1 MFQKS
6 AGTQSVHTGLLTSSL
21 RLRPDLACLSPLQ
34 QEPLPAPPSTPHP
47 WPAGQERSAL
57 GRLPPPP
64 PAAPCLTPRPA
75 QLRALLDPEPNVPRS
90 PPGSRTRTWDYN
102 SRDASGAT
110 RPERSPAADWL
121 CSGGGGHGPGLVL
134 SARAH
139 DGLLDGC
146 SPLPRCRPRG
156 AGALV
161 AGGARLVGFAGP
173 LPRERL
179 CCGRS
184 TGEDARVPAERVLRV
199 GGGAGVAGREG
210 ARAGLLLDVATDL

>member
-1 MFQKS
+1 MFQEVRRYTVRAHWPAHLKS
-6 AGTQSVHTGLLTSSL
+6 PSEAGPCL
-21 RLRPDLACLSPLQ
+21 PLSPPT
-34 QEPLPAPPSTPHP
+34 ETPTCSTLHP
-47 WPAGQERSAL
+47 GPAGQKRSAS
-57 GRLPPPP
+57 GPLPLRP
-64 PAAPCLTPRPA
+64 PAAPCLTPRAA

-121 CSGGGGHGPGLVL
+121 CSGGGAHGPGLGL

-146 SPLPRCRPRG
+146 SPLPRGRPRG
-156 AGALV
+156 AGALG

-179 CCGRS
+179 RCGRR
-184 TGEDARVPAERVLRV
+184 TGENARVPAKQVLRV
-199 GGGAGVAGREG
+199 GGGAGVAGRER
-210 ARAGLLLDVATDL
+210 ARVGLLLDVATDL